1 MSIVIFV
8 LLSSQDGFSRQWTR
22 DDEGHRRAPAIYN
35 GAFSTIAFLLG
46 AVTSIASGFFGMKI
60 AVYANARTALE
71 ARKGIA
77 PAFMAGTYAVHTY
90 LPTSNYED
98 LLVKIINTLQS
109 CCLRIK
115 PVVSMTSY
123 IVKVDLLFYER

>member
-1 MSIVIFV
+1 MSVVIFV
-8 LLSSQDGFSRQWTR
+8 LLSSQDGFSREWVE
-22 DDEGHRRAPAIYN
+22 DDQGHRHAPAIYN

-77 PAFMAGTYAVHTY
+77 PAFMCGRSSVLFSEGSAAAAAQF
-90 LPTSNYED
+90 LFCIRD
-98 LLVKIINTLQS
+98 LLLT
-109 CCLRIK
+109 
-115 PVVSMTSY
+115 
-123 IVKVDLLFYER
+123 LLFMTLIWLMAM

>member
-1 MSIVIFV
+1 MSVVIFV
-8 LLSSQDGFSRQWTR
+8 LLSSQDGFSRDWIVDSQ
-22 DDEGHRRAPAIYN
+22 GHRHAPAIYN

-77 PAFMAGTYAVHTY
+77 PAFMCGTYFDFCS
-90 LPTSNYED
+90 PT
-98 LLVKIINTLQS
+98 IGRHAA
-109 CCLRIK
+109 CCG
-115 PVVSMTSY
+115 
-123 IVKVDLLFYER
+123 

>member
-1 MSIVIFV
+1 MTAAAWTLLKGLTCDVFAQALMSVVIFV
-8 LLSSQDGFSRQWTR
+8 LLSSQDGFSRDWIVDSQ
-22 DDEGHRRAPAIYN
+22 GHRHSPAIYN

-77 PAFMAGTYAVHTY
+77 PAFMCGTSSSV
-90 LPTSNYED
+90 
-98 LLVKIINTLQS
+98 LLTH
-109 CCLRIK
+109 
-115 PVVSMTSY
+115 Y
-123 IVKVDLLFYER
+123 W